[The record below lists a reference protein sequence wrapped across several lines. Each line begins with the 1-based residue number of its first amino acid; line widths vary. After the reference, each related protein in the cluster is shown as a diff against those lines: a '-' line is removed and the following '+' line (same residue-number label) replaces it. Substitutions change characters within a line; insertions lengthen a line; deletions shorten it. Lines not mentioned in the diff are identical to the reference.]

1 MKNLFIF
8 LVLSTI
14 ILIFAGIGISQNK
27 RTDTV
32 ASTLTIDVKKDLG
45 KLPYLFR
52 TGVFNGNVIP
62 TGYYL
67 DKFITDHKPGA
78 VEFYIAHT
86 TIRPSIDMK
95 DLERRLSEWD
105 PVSRKVAEKGGEV
118 VIEIAAMPS
127 WLTSNP
133 SKKPVNPAIGDN
145 TPVGNLSPPKDY
157 NKWADMVG
165 LIVNH
170 FNNELKIKAKY
181 TIWGEPDTVWW
192 QGTEEEYFKLYKY
205 AVLGAKKADPEAKIG
220 GPAVSNWKGQK
231 DEKSK
236 MPLMH
241 NFILYASK
249 TPLPE
254 VGLKRLPIDYINWH
268 QFNANPLN
276 PRAYAEPATTI
287 RGWLKKYGYSEDTEF
302 LIGEWIIWQYF
313 GKEHGFLNVE
323 HDNEINASYIISS
336 LMAMDKAGIE
346 RHSYAY
352 LIDSVPGKE
361 FIGDFGLFTKR
372 GIIKANF
379 NSFKAISMLE
389 SKRVQVD
396 EDDLTVQAIATNN
409 NGKISILIS
418 NFVPW
423 GKMLRTTCAQI
434 LKEKGYTKEQMK
446 NKGITKKQL
455 EEIISGERPVD
466 KLKIPESSKKD
477 LRQALAYLKSYR
489 ERQKIPVYLT
499 LKLKNTEAGS
509 YKYEKY
515 LIDSEHSN
523 SYRLRDK
530 IYELARSKRLIVKEI
545 NESKGVR
552 LEKVE
557 EGVKPDLK
565 SFDIKMQPY
574 SVVLLIFTPE

>member
-1 MKNLFIF
+1 MKKLFVFI
-8 LVLSTI
+8 VLSTI

-27 RTDTV
+27 RTETV
-32 ASTLTIDVKKDLG
+32 SSTLTIDVKNDLG
-45 KLPYLFR
+45 ELPYLFR
-52 TGVFNGNVIP
+52 AGVFNGNVIP

-67 DKFITDHKPGA
+67 EKFTTDLKPGA

-86 TIRPSIDMK
+86 TIRPSKDMK
-95 DLERRLSEWD
+95 DLEKRLSEWD
-105 PVSRKVAEKGGEV
+105 VVARKVAEKGGEV
-118 VIEIAAMPS
+118 VIEIAAMPW

-133 SKKPVNPAIGDN
+133 SKKPVNPTIGDN
-145 TPVGNLSPPKDY
+145 TPIGNLSPPKNY
-157 NKWADMVG
+157 NEWADMVG

-236 MPLMH
+236 MPLIH
-241 NFILYASK
+241 NFILFASK

-276 PRAYAEPATTI
+276 PRAYAEPAATI

-323 HDNEINASYIISS
+323 HDNEVNASHIISS
-336 LMAMDKAGIE
+336 LIAMDEAGIQ

-361 FIGDFGLFTKR
+361 FIGDFGLFTKK

-379 NSFKAISMLE
+379 NSFKALSMLE
-389 SKRVQVD
+389 GERIRVD
-396 EDDLTVQAIATNN
+396 TNDLTVRAIATNKD
-409 NGKISILIS
+409 GKISVLIS

-423 GKMLRTTCAQI
+423 GKMLHNTYAQI
-434 LKEKGYTKEQMK
+434 LKEKGYTKDQMK
-446 NKGITKKQL
+446 SKGITKSQI
-455 EEIISGERPVD
+455 EDIISGKKSVD
-466 KLKIPESSKKD
+466 KLKIPEKAKKD
-477 LRQALAYLKSYR
+477 LQQVLSDIRSYR
-489 ERQKIPVYLT
+489 ERQKTPVNFR
-499 LKLKNTEAGS
+499 LKLNNFDSGT
-509 YKYEKY
+509 YKYEMY

-523 SYRLRDK
+523 SYRVRDK
-530 IYELARSKRLIVKEI
+530 IQKTLNSKSSNVKEI
-545 NESKGVR
+545 NELKGVR
-552 LEKVE
+552 LEKID
-557 EGVKPDLK
+557 EGIKKDLNSFDLK
-565 SFDIKMQPY
+565 MEPY
-574 SVVLLIFTPE
+574 SVVLLVFTPK